1 MGDINKIKVLWLS
14 NVPPI
19 PLDQNKKTAGGGWLS
34 GAYESLKADDSIEL
48 VMAFPVSYKFKKIQ
62 GKFEDSSYYGLSLPR
77 VIKILKIKAIQK
89 ILLRK
94 YLNDIINKTNPDILH
109 VFGTEALHSRIASEC
124 FNKPE
129 KTIIHIQGMVS
140 VIAKHCETGF
150 PFWAKHLFVPSSLL
164 RSTIHGQ
171 AKRFE
176 RAGKDEIISIQKSGY
191 VMGRTEWDQA
201 CTKQINPSVNYIH
214 CGETLRSSFYEE
226 SSQWKYE
233 ECKKHSI
240 YFSQSSS
247 QVKGLHL
254 VLPIL
259 QELIR
264 RYPDTHLYIGGND
277 PIGKSNIKGLL
288 RRSPLGWYFK
298 HQIKKY
304 KLDKY
309 VTFLGVQNEQK
320 VVQNLKNAHVFL
332 SASLI
337 ENSPNSV
344 GEALLVGT
352 PVVSSDVGG
361 VKDFIK
367 HGENGFIYPVDEP
380 YMIPYYIGKL
390 FDDYELAERFSTVG
404 REIGREKYSAED
416 NGTILSRQYFDLSNS
431 INHKILYDY
440 VE

>member
-1 MGDINKIKVLWLS
+1 MAKILILSNIKPQDINS
-14 NVPPI
+14 PSSSG
-19 PLDQNKKTAGGGWLS
+19 GGGWIS
-34 GAYESLKADDSIEL
+34 AAIKSVAKAENIDIS
-48 VMAFPVSYKFKKIQ
+48 VAFPSLGRIKVIGDVQDGVTYYTFFQPKIW
-62 GKFEDSSYYGLSLPR
+62 GIFSSPSR
-77 VIKILKIKAIQK
+77 RNSFVTRKHLKE
-89 ILLRK
+89 
-94 YLNDIINKTNPDILH
+94 IIEKVDPEILH
-109 VFGTEALHSRIASEC
+109 IFGTEFSHSRMAIEL

-129 KTIIHIQGMVS
+129 RTVIHIQGLVS
-140 VIAKHCETGF
+140 VIAKHCEIGF
-150 PFWAKHLFVPSSLL
+150 PFWIKRFIVPHSIL
-164 RSTIHGQ
+164 RETIHGK
-171 AKRFE
+171 AKVLKKI
-176 RAGKDEIISIQKSGY
+176 GDNEIVAIRSSRY
-191 VMGRTEWDQA
+191 VMGRTEWDEA

-233 ECKKHSI
+233 ECNKHSI

-259 QELIR
+259 PKLIKK
-264 RYPDTHLYIGGND
+264 YPDVHLYIGGNN
-277 PIGKSNIKGLL
+277 PIGEANIRGLL
-288 RRSPLGWYFK
+288 RRSSLGWYFK

-309 VTFLGVQNEQK
+309 ITFLGVQNEQQ

-344 GEALLVGT
+344 GEALVVGT

-367 HGENGFIYPVDEP
+367 HGENGYIYPVDEP
-380 YMIPYYIGKL
+380 YMIPYYIGKI
-390 FDDYELAERFSTVG
+390 FDDTKLAERFSTAG
-404 REIGREKYSAED
+404 RKIGREKYSGED
-416 NGTILSRQYFDLSNS
+416 NGEIIISTYKKMIGNL
-431 INHKILYDY
+431 
-440 VE
+440 

>member
-19 PLDQNKKTAGGGWLS
+19 PLDQNKKTTGGGWLS

-48 VMAFPVSYKFKKIQ
+48 VMAFPVSYKLKKIQ
-62 GKFEDSSYYGLSLPR
+62 GKFENSIYHGFSLPR
-77 VIKILKIKAIQK
+77 ILKVLKIKAIEK
-89 ILLRK
+89 RLLRR
-94 YLNDIINKTNPDILH
+94 YLNDIIKKTDPDILH
-109 VFGTEALHSRIASEC
+109 VFGTEMPHSRIAIEC

-129 KTIIHIQGMVS
+129 KTIVHIQGMVS
-140 VIAKHCETGF
+140 VIVKHCETGF
-150 PFWAKHLFVPSSLL
+150 PLWAKHLFVPSSLL

-171 AKRFE
+171 AKRFK
-176 RAGKDEIISIQKSGY
+176 RAGKDEIVSIQKSGY
-191 VMGRTEWDQA
+191 VMGRTEWDEA
-201 CTKQINPSVNYIH
+201 CIKQINPSVNYIH
-214 CGETLRSSFYEE
+214 CGETLRSSFYGE

-247 QVKGLHL
+247 QVKGLHQ

-259 QELIR
+259 PELIR
-264 RYPDTHLYIGGND
+264 RYPDTHLYIGGNN
-277 PIGKSNIKGLL
+277 PIGKSNLKGLL

-298 HQIKKY
+298 HQIMKY

-309 VTFLGVQNEQK
+309 ITFLGVQNEQQ

-337 ENSPNSV
+337 ENSPNSI

-361 VKDFIK
+361 VKDFIE
-367 HGENGFIYPVDEP
+367 HGENGYIYPVDEP
-380 YMIPYYIGKL
+380 YMIPYYIGKI
-390 FDDYELAERFSTVG
+390 FDNQNIAKKLTEQRKRNKIDRYSIMRNKSSLHNAYMTIY
-404 REIGREKYSAED
+404 REYKEV
-416 NGTILSRQYFDLSNS
+416 S
-431 INHKILYDY
+431 I
-440 VE
+440 V

>member
-1 MGDINKIKVLWLS
+1 VKILFLS

-19 PLDQNKKTAGGGWLS
+19 PLDTNKKYAGGGWLS

-48 VMAFPVSYKFKKIQ
+48 AMAFPVSYKLKIKQ
-62 GKFEDSSYYGLSLPR
+62 GKFENSSYYGFSLPR
-77 VIKILKIKAIQK
+77 ILKLLKINAIEK
-89 ILLRK
+89 VLLHS
-94 YLNDIINKTNPDILH
+94 YLNDIIKNTNPDILH
-109 VFGTEALHSRIASEC
+109 VFGTEMPHSRIAIEC

-150 PFWAKHLFVPSSLL
+150 PLWAKHLFVPSSLL

-171 AKRFE
+171 TKRFE
-176 RAGKDEIISIQKSGY
+176 RVGKSEIISIQKSGY
-191 VMGRTEWDQA
+191 VMGRTEWDEA
-201 CTKQINPSVNYIH
+201 CTKQINPLVNYIH
-214 CGETLRSSFYEE
+214 CGETLRSSFYED
-226 SSQWKYE
+226 SSRWKYE

-259 QELIR
+259 PELIR
-264 RYPDTHLYIGGND
+264 RYPDTHLYIGGNN
-277 PIGKSNIKGLL
+277 PIGKSNLKGLL

-298 HQIKKY
+298 HQIMKY

-309 VTFLGVQNEQK
+309 VTFLGVQNEQQ

-344 GEALLVGT
+344 GEAMVVGT

-361 VKDFIK
+361 VKDFIS
-367 HGENGFIYPVDEP
+367 HGKNGFIYPVDEP
-380 YMIPYYIGKL
+380 YMIPYYIGKI
-390 FDDYELAERFSTVG
+390 FDNTELAERFSTVG
-404 REIGREKYSAED
+404 RKIGREKYSGED
-416 NGTILSRQYFDLSNS
+416 NGQTLLRVYSEILSQ
-431 INHKILYDY
+431 
-440 VE
+440 

>member
-1 MGDINKIKVLWLS
+1 MGDINKIKILWLS

-48 VMAFPVSYKFKKIQ
+48 VMAFPVSYKLKKIQ
-62 GKFEDSSYYGLSLPR
+62 GKFENSIYHGFSLPR
-77 VIKILKIKAIQK
+77 ILKVLKIKAIEK
-89 ILLRK
+89 RLLRR
-94 YLNDIINKTNPDILH
+94 YLNDIIKITDPDILH
-109 VFGTEALHSRIASEC
+109 VFGTEMPHSRIAIEC

-129 KTIIHIQGMVS
+129 KTIVHIQGMVS
-140 VIAKHCETGF
+140 VYAKHCTLGF
-150 PFWAKHLFVPSSLL
+150 PYLIQHLWVPNSFFKG
-164 RSTIHGQ
+164 TIYGLS
-171 AKRFE
+171 KRWNK
-176 RAGKDEIISIQKSGY
+176 AGKDEIISIQKVDY
-191 VMGRTEWDQA
+191 VMGRTEWDEV

-226 SSQWKYE
+226 SSQWKFE
-233 ECKKHSI
+233 ECIKHSV

-259 QELIR
+259 PELIR
-264 RYPDTHLYIGGND
+264 RYPDTHLYIGGNN
-277 PIGKSNIKGLL
+277 PIGKSNIKSLL
-288 RRSPLGWYFK
+288 RRSPLGWYLK

-309 VTFLGVQNEQK
+309 VTFLGVQNEQQ

-344 GEALLVGT
+344 GEGLVVGV

-380 YMIPYYIGKL
+380 YMIPYYIGKI
-390 FDDYELAERFSTVG
+390 FDDTELAERFSEAG
-404 REIGREKYSAED
+404 RESGRRKYSAED
-416 NGTILSRQYFDLSNS
+416 NGQTLLRVYSEILSQ
-431 INHKILYDY
+431 
-440 VE
+440 